1 MVSGDGEELP
11 TALLDTGPG
20 DPVHEAADERTL
32 TAASA
37 CGSVPDIIV
46 EQLKG
51 NGFPKSNPR
60 DTSRRRWR
68 CGNSIRS
75 LSFD

>member
-20 DPVHEAADERTL
+20 DPVHEAAEERTL

-37 CGSVPDIIV
+37 CGSVPDHSGAI
-46 EQLKG
+46 ERKWLSEKQSKG
-51 NGFPKSNPR
+51 HFS
-60 DTSRRRWR
+60 SEVALWQQY
-68 CGNSIRS
+68 SVS
-75 LSFD
+75 LI